1 MSHSPVKMVQVEDLW
16 QRQHCVEKF
25 VGFGSRILPIQV
37 ECEHFWRI
45 SHLAQ
50 IVNCMVTVIN
60 NGAVLI
66 NAFSLLNVFGIFMEA
81 LKKLALDSSGAL
93 IVALILHDLQA
104 LQQSSHVNRF
114 SEEVG

>member
-1 MSHSPVKMVQVEDLW
+1 
-16 QRQHCVEKF
+16 
-25 VGFGSRILPIQV
+25 
-37 ECEHFWRI
+37 
-45 SHLAQ
+45 
-50 IVNCMVTVIN
+50 MVTVIN